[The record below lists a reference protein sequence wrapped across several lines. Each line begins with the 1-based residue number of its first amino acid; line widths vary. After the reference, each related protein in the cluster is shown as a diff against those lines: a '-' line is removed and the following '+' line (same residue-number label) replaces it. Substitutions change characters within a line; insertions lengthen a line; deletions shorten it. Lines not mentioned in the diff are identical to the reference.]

1 MAGTIILWI
10 VAVITAIWTLNWLVF
25 RKMSR
30 GHFWAIFEVV
40 LLWAIVVYFFGNP
53 QVSRLHVLW
62 AAPIA
67 YVLGFVLSIV
77 IGRATRRATEE
88 INP

>member
-10 VAVITAIWTLNWLVF
+10 VTAFAGYWTLNWLVF

-30 GHFWAIFEVV
+30 GHSLAIVEVV
-40 LLWAIVVYFFGNP
+40 LLWAIVVYFFWNP

-62 AAPIA
+62 AAPVV
-67 YVLGFVLSIV
+67 YVLGFMLSIV